1 MRSSARLTARLWK
14 SSIRVATSGK
24 MSSQRNTKRA
34 PVRRAVHS
42 AARPTMG
49 GSVSET
55 TTSGRP
61 TAKLAA
67 VAAAK

>member
-1 MRSSARLTARLWK
+1 MRSSAPLTALFWK
-14 SSIRVATSGK
+14 SSSSVATSGK

-42 AARPTMG
+42 AARPTIG

-61 TAKLAA
+61 TPKLAA
-67 VAAAK
+67 VADAK